1 MFFVL
6 ITMLAK
12 FMEQRV
18 GHGDGGDGFGREECR
33 QALLPVVVEP
43 FDFALGLRG
52 WSVAQGDLVEVQSSA
67 DLGEGL
73 GRVGKEEGVVI
84 DIEGQR

>member
-12 FMEQRV
+12 FMEQRA
-18 GHGDGGDGFGREECR
+18 GHGDGGDGFGREERR
-33 QALLPVVVEP
+33 QALLPAVVEP

-52 WSVAQGDLVEVQSSA
+52 WSVAQGDLVEVQSRPIWVKAS
-67 DLGEGL
+67 G
-73 GRVGKEEGVVI
+73 VWVKKKEW
-84 DIEGQR
+84 